1 MYLHWYLV
9 SKRTF
14 YLTIL
19 KAAFYLDV
27 ANLCYLFDDDNNF
40 RHVLCFCSTMFLS
53 FELYIKEGFLLALS
67 HLGQNAVRHNPINL
81 LYDDLHERFRELMPF
96 PRFFF
101 LCDCDDNG
109 SVALQK
115 FYILKCRN
123 LFLLH
128 QENQSKFFLHFKMSY
143 TSKSKIQ
150 NVRVQQLHDQ

>member
-123 LFLLH
+123 LFLL
-128 QENQSKFFLHFKMSY
+128 
-143 TSKSKIQ
+143 KI
-150 NVRVQQLHDQ
+150 V